1 MNMHQTTVFT
11 DHIREH
17 APAYFPCFVSQQI
30 HVQLLDKQKRP
41 SAVLYRFRVKDD
53 AQSRSVFVKV
63 PLRNSTCGQPNGSV
77 HEKPLLFQRTESG
90 DMHWLQY
97 TALTNIH
104 KYFASLDKKQLGAI
118 RVLDYL
124 PQYNAIFTEESSD
137 PKLQKLFLRESRLRS
152 PFTYG
157 ELTAAFQ
164 NAGTW
169 LQMYHR
175 MPKKEDVEV
184 RHQHRE
190 DYIEAVTKL
199 TDFLAKSW
207 GHESFFKQTAS
218 IIVNK
223 GREILPESL
232 PLGLGHGDYAMRNI
246 LIGPNARVT
255 VLDTFAKWRTPIY
268 EDIGY
273 FLNGLKMTYPQVIS
287 QGLLFR
293 SSQLDAYE
301 QAFLKGYF
309 GSRSIPY
316 PIIQLYEIL
325 ALLDKWA
332 SLLMHY
338 HRRSAKLKTFGWA
351 KATVASRYFKRSAQ
365 SLLRQINGVE
375 KGSRSTAVER
385 SY

>member
-1 MNMHQTTVFT
+1 MNNHRDTVLM

-17 APAYFPCFVSQQI
+17 AARYFPGLVSEKI
-30 HVQLLDKQKRP
+30 CVQLLDKEERP
-41 SAVLYRFRVKDD
+41 SALLYRFEVKDE
-53 AQSRSVFVKV
+53 AQIRSVFVKV
-63 PLRNSTCGQPNGSV
+63 PLHNSLGGQPNASV
-77 HEKPLLFQRTESG
+77 YEKPFLSQRSESI
-90 DMHWLQY
+90 DMHRLHY
-97 TALTNIH
+97 TALTTMYD
-104 KYFASLDKKQLGAI
+104 YFTGLDNKQLGAI

-124 PQYNAIFTEESSD
+124 PQYHAVLTEESSD
-137 PKLQKLFLRESRLRS
+137 PKLQRLFLSESRLRS
-152 PFTYG
+152 PFTHT

-164 NAGTW
+164 NVGVW
-169 LQMYHR
+169 LHMYHT
-175 MPKKEDVEV
+175 MPKKEDVQV
-184 RHQHRE
+184 RHKHRE
-190 DYIEAVTKL
+190 DYIEAVTQL
-199 TDFLAKSW
+199 TDFLARSW

-218 IIVNK
+218 IIIK
-223 GREILPESL
+223 TAREILPESL

-273 FLNGLKMTYPQVIS
+273 FLNGLKMAYPQVIS

-309 GSRSIPY
+309 GSRTIPY

-338 HRRSAKLKTFGWA
+338 HRRGAKLKTFGWA
-351 KATVASRYFKRSAQ
+351 KAMMVSRYFKRSAK
-365 SLLRQINGVE
+365 SLLRQISAAE

-385 SY
+385 RY